1 MLLPH
6 TNAKKRKRNVQKP
19 NIDNKTVL
27 IKG

>member
-6 TNAKKRKRNVQKP
+6 TNVKKRKRNVQKP
-19 NIDNKTVL
+19 NIDNRTVL